1 MSSDRFDYVI
11 VGAGSAGCVLADRL
25 SEGGA
30 TVALLEA
37 GPPDRHPFLHIPA
50 GVKHLLHPPG
60 VNWVY
65 ASEPAASPGNRAI
78 HSPLGRLLGGSS
90 SIHTTHYVRGP
101 PERKSAGCGTRGS

>member
-37 GPPDRHPFLHIPA
+37 GPPDRHPFIHIPA
-50 GVKHLLHPPG
+50 GVKHLLYHPG
-60 VNWVY
+60 VNWMH
-65 ASEPAASPGNRAI
+65 ATEPEKTSGNRAI
-78 HSPLGRLLGGSS
+78 HWPRGRVLGGSS
-90 SIHTTHYVRGP
+90 SINGIDRQ
-101 PERKSAGCGTRGS
+101 STRLNSSH